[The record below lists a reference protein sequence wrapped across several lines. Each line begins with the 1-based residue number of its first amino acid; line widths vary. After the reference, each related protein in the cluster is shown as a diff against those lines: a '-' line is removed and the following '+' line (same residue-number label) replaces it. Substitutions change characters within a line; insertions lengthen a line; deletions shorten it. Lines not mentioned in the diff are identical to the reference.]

1 MFKIKKIVKNKFFLI
16 IISILSV
23 LSILIF
29 VGLWSIV
36 SDGYDRQNK
45 VILFLKEIIP
55 TNISRKV
62 RDTIFII
69 PDSKEQNRI
78 QNLQAQKHEQGL
90 EGKIFN
96 DITVVSKKNKKQYLL
111 KEFFLPFPRL
121 DLRLGWAATKN
132 SRRAHYLEIVGDKV
146 LVISGLGQTIYFD
159 KKNIFNKKLKQKE
172 ISNNIQDI
180 LTKNNYELI
189 GIRDLYVEG
198 TDVYISLQHKS
209 SKGFSINVYKSD
221 LNFEKLNFKLFFETN
236 EYWPTY
242 NVFSGGRLEKFRDN
256 KILFSIG
263 YSYIKLAAQNKNSFL
278 GKIISIDKDTKEYEL
293 VSMGH
298 RNPQGLFYVK
308 DLDLIINTEHGP
320 KGGDEINFNFQN
332 HKETP
337 NYGWD
342 VSSYGVE
349 YDGTRYKDSHSKYG
363 FIEPFRYYTPAIGIS
378 ELIYLPNELSP
389 DGKKHLFV
397 SSLRAGS
404 IYVIK
409 LNDEFNEILDE
420 DRIYFSQQRIRD
432 IDYDQE
438 NNVFFLLFEFT
449 PSIGI
454 LKIKD

>member
-1 MFKIKKIVKNKFFLI
+1 
-16 IISILSV
+16 
-23 LSILIF
+23 
-29 VGLWSIV
+29 
-36 SDGYDRQNK
+36 
-45 VILFLKEIIP
+45 
-55 TNISRKV
+55 
-62 RDTIFII
+62 
-69 PDSKEQNRI
+69 
-78 QNLQAQKHEQGL
+78 
-90 EGKIFN
+90 
-96 DITVVSKKNKKQYLL
+96 
-111 KEFFLPFPRL
+111 
-121 DLRLGWAATKN
+121 
-132 SRRAHYLEIVGDKV
+132 
-146 LVISGLGQTIYFD
+146 
-159 KKNIFNKKLKQKE
+159 
-172 ISNNIQDI
+172 
-180 LTKNNYELI
+180 
-189 GIRDLYVEG
+189 
-198 TDVYISLQHKS
+198 
-209 SKGFSINVYKSD
+209 
-221 LNFEKLNFKLFFETN
+221 
-236 EYWPTY
+236 
-242 NVFSGGRLEKFRDN
+242 
-256 KILFSIG
+256 
-263 YSYIKLAAQNKNSFL
+263 
-278 GKIISIDKDTKEYEL
+278 
-293 VSMGH
+293 MGH

-349 YDGTRYKDSHSKYG
+349 YDGTKKYKDSHSKYG
-363 FIEPFRYYTPAIGIS
+363 FIEPFKYYTPSIGIS
-378 ELIYLPNELSP
+378 ELIYLPNELNS

>member
-36 SDGYDRQNK
+36 SGGYDKQNK

-78 QNLQAQKHEQGL
+78 QNLQVQKHEQGL

-96 DITVVSKKNKKQYLL
+96 DIILVSKKNKKQYLL

-121 DLRLGWAATKN
+121 DVRLGWAATET

-172 ISNNIQDI
+172 IPNNIQDM

-198 TDVYISLQHKS
+198 TDVYISLKHKN
-209 SKGFSINVYKSD
+209 SKG
-221 LNFEKLNFKLFFETN
+221 
-236 EYWPTY
+236 
-242 NVFSGGRLEKFRDN
+242 
-256 KILFSIG
+256 
-263 YSYIKLAAQNKNSFL
+263 
-278 GKIISIDKDTKEYEL
+278 
-293 VSMGH
+293 
-298 RNPQGLFYVK
+298 
-308 DLDLIINTEHGP
+308 
-320 KGGDEINFNFQN
+320 
-332 HKETP
+332 
-337 NYGWD
+337 
-342 VSSYGVE
+342 
-349 YDGTRYKDSHSKYG
+349 
-363 FIEPFRYYTPAIGIS
+363 
-378 ELIYLPNELSP
+378 
-389 DGKKHLFV
+389 
-397 SSLRAGS
+397 
-404 IYVIK
+404 
-409 LNDEFNEILDE
+409 
-420 DRIYFSQQRIRD
+420 
-432 IDYDQE
+432 
-438 NNVFFLLFEFT
+438 
-449 PSIGI
+449 
-454 LKIKD
+454 